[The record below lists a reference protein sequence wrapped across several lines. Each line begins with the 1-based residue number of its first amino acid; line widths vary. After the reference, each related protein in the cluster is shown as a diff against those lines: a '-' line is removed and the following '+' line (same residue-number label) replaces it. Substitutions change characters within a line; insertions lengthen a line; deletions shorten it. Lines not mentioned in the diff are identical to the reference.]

1 MYGRTGMISRTVILL
16 TACFVLGVTYW
27 KGMTIWR
34 IIQYS
39 YWWSPLISGYQ
50 YIISIWSPY
59 FIPTIY
65 LTIHHDSH
73 CASMNIHGI
82 HSTNISQSLPSVLS
96 FDGMEKL
103 ILAWKNSP
111 DCSQLKDGRRKKK
124 QTNSKILWLAGL
136 LSHCWYLELIN
147 TYTHLFLQHFSSC
160 IYTSIQHYLIKK
172 NTRNRK
178 HMCPKKKNLCSYA
191 KLMWLSINSAWI
203 LKEDR

>member
-1 MYGRTGMISRTVILL
+1 MFRLGSYVLKRYDDLKYHTVLILMITSDLWLSV
-16 TACFVLGVTYW
+16 YH
-27 KGMTIWR
+27 
-34 IIQYS
+34 QY
-39 YWWSPLISGYQ
+39 LI
-50 YIISIWSPY
+50 SPY

-65 LTIHHDSH
+65 LKIHHDSH
-73 CASMNIHGI
+73 CASMNIYGI

-96 FDGMEKL
+96 FDGMEQL

-111 DCSQLKDGRRKKK
+111 DRSQLKDGRRNKK

-147 TYTHLFLQHFSSC
+147 TYTHTHTHLFLKHFSNC